1 MISVATLA
9 NYFDYAMWAL
19 VIVPLL
25 LRFKYLK
32 HDPLKAAIIEL
43 ALDAVASA
51 GFFIFALMSTTW
63 YRPLLGVLFLGLTVF
78 KIIQLFKALDKERF
92 GV

>member
-1 MISVATLA
+1 MIPISTLA

-19 VIVPLL
+19 VAIPLL

-43 ALDAVASA
+43 SLDAMASI
-51 GFFIFALMSTTW
+51 GFFIFALLSNTW
-63 YRPLLGVLFLGLTVF
+63 YRPLLGVLFLGLVVV
-78 KIIQLFKALDKERF
+78 KIIQLFKALDRERF

>member
-1 MISVATLA
+1 MLPITTLA

-19 VIVPLL
+19 VLIPVA
-25 LRFKYLK
+25 LRFKYLR

-43 ALDAVASA
+43 ALDAVAST
-51 GFFIFALMSTTW
+51 GFFIFSMYSNVW
-63 YRPLLGVLFLGLTVF
+63 YRPLLGLVFMGLVIF
-78 KIIQLFKALDKERF
+78 KVKQLFNALDKERF

>member
-1 MISVATLA
+1 MISVTTLA

-51 GFFIFALMSTTW
+51 GFFIFALMSATW
-63 YRPLLGVLFLGLTVF
+63 YRPLLGILFLGLTLF
-78 KIIQLFKALDKERF
+78 KIFQLFKALDKERF

>member
-1 MISVATLA
+1 MISVTTLA

-43 ALDAVASA
+43 AIDAVASA
-51 GFFIFALMSTTW
+51 GFFIFALMSATW
-63 YRPLLGVLFLGLTVF
+63 YRPLLGILFLGLTLF
-78 KIIQLFKALDKERF
+78 KIFQLFKALDKERF

>member
-1 MISVATLA
+1 MIAISTLA

-19 VIVPLL
+19 VVVPLL

-43 ALDAVASA
+43 ALDAIAST
-51 GFFIFALMSTTW
+51 GFFIFALLSHTW
-63 YRPLLGVLFLGLTVF
+63 YRPSLGALFLGLMVV